1 MKKSIVILAFFF
13 GCLSHSQSIVKS
25 SIDGGGSFFSNG
37 DTQVLFT
44 IGETLVREIKVGNII
59 LSEGFINQ
67 TENSGLSIIENL
79 WLNDI
84 KVYPNP
90 TKGILSIDGDTS
102 KIISIETYSLLGA
115 KLKIIK
121 NDFREINLKEF
132 ENAVYF
138 VKLNAINA
146 SKTIKII
153 KQ

>member
-1 MKKSIVILAFFF
+1 MKQLVIITAV
-13 GCLSHSQSIVKS
+13 CLSLSLQGQSIYKS
-25 SIDGGGSFFSNG
+25 SIDSGGASATAGNI
-37 DTQVLFT
+37 QALYT
-44 IGETLVREIKVGNII
+44 IGEVFVAEQSAGNII

-67 TENSGLSIIENL
+67 TESPGLSILENL

-90 TKGILSIDGDTS
+90 TKGILSINGDTS
-102 KIISIETYSLLGA
+102 KIISIEIYSLLGA
-115 KLKIIK
+115 KLKLIK
-121 NDFREINLKEF
+121 NDFREINLTAF

-138 VKLNAINA
+138 VKLNALNA